1 MYKVN
6 LSTSKTTKTTDTKTN
21 TDKKSGTVVVAV
33 PARERDRTSTEVKGS
48 VGLSPAAVAKS
59 VDPAPVSLTVEK
71 KKKKK
76 KAKHTYSKVMSDK
89 LIARID
95 QWVADGYSDYW
106 IAEQAPCI
114 KRGIG
119 VNQVCHAR
127 WRRWDLVDS
136 NGHCGIGRPKP
147 TSKNKNPHKIKKPK
161 PTSFGQPNGNM
172 HWREMVKRLDPST
185 GLPVG
190 VTNVKPVGTR
200 DIGKLITQCLD
211 MSKQELRM
219 CIKHKQL
226 DGRGLSAGSLMI
238 VRQCL
243 VTLTGSAKESL
254 AATKWLVER
263 KYGATT
269 VKIANGDGS
278 NISNPLLALLTSDS
292 KLKVKH

>member
-1 MYKVN
+1 MYKVD
-6 LSTSKTTKTTDTKTN
+6 LPSKTTNTKTN
-21 TDKKSGTVVVAV
+21 TDNKSGTVVVAV
-33 PARERDRTSTEVKGS
+33 PVRERDRTNGERKGS
-48 VGLSPAAVAKS
+48 VGLSPTTVAKS
-59 VDPAPVSLTVEK
+59 VDPAPVSSSTVTKK

-76 KAKHTYSKVMSDK
+76 KAEHTYSKVMSDK

-95 QWVADGYSDYW
+95 SWVADGYSDYW
-106 IAEQAPCI
+106 IAEQDACT

-127 WRRWDLVDS
+127 WRRWDLVDT
-136 NGHCGIGRPKP
+136 NGHCGTGRPKP

-278 NISNPLLALLTSDS
+278 NIGNPLLALLTADS
-292 KLKVKH
+292 KLKVKQ

>member
-1 MYKVN
+1 MYKVD
-6 LSTSKTTKTTDTKTN
+6 LPSKTTDMKTN
-21 TDKKSGTVVVAV
+21 TDKKAGAVVVAV
-33 PARERDRTSTEVKGS
+33 PVRERDRTNGERKGS
-48 VGLSPAAVAKS
+48 VGLSPTIVTKS
-59 VDPAPVSLTVEK
+59 VDPAPVSSTVTKK

-95 QWVADGYSDYW
+95 SWVADGYSDYW
-106 IAEQAPCI
+106 IAEQAPCV

-127 WRRWDLVDS
+127 WRRWDLVDT

-263 KYGATT
+263 KYGSVVT
-269 VKIANGDGS
+269 KIANGDGT
-278 NISNPLLALLTSDS
+278 NITNPLLALLTNDS
-292 KLKVKH
+292 KLKVKQ